1 MITIKIKMNWF
12 RRLGFFIV
20 GAALFYV
27 GEIFTD
33 FAREANKL
41 FFDVVTRVDL
51 VLTTLMFVIMNILI
65 VFSYAGCMYC
75 FLCALFDGDYLL
87 SLKKYINIEIED

>member
-27 GEIFTD
+27 GGIFVD
-33 FAREANKL
+33 FAREANCM
-41 FFDVVTRVDL
+41 FSDVVTRVNL
-51 VLTTLMFVIMNILI
+51 VFTTLMFVILIILT

-75 FLCALFDGDYLL
+75 FLYALFDGDYPLL
-87 SLKKYINIEIED
+87 LEKYIKIEIED